1 MTDQMQIIA
10 VQEFDWDNRRVKAAI
25 RIDNLD
31 RIAWIPMD
39 TVYVNPM
46 EAERDQRS

>member
-1 MTDQMQIIA
+1 MTDQIQIIA
-10 VQEFDWDNRRVKAAI
+10 IQEFDWDNRSVKAAI

-31 RIAWIPMD
+31 RIAWISMD

-46 EAERDQRS
+46 EKTNEQ